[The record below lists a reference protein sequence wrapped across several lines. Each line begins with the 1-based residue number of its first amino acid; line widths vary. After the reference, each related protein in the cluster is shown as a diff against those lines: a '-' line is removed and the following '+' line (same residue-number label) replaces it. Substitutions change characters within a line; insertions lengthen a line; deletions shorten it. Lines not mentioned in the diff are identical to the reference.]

1 MAGAIAFGAKTLLR
15 LEWRIAMKPLR
26 ILIACDSFKGSLDSA
41 RASQCISAGMRRVFP
56 DAVIESIPMADG
68 GEGTTLALTEALGGR
83 LRRIRVTGPMGAPV
97 EAVYGLL
104 PGGEA
109 VMDMASASGL
119 TLVPEGKADV
129 LSATTYGT
137 GQLILAALD
146 AGCRRIYLG
155 IGGSATN
162 DGGLGMAQA
171 LGARFSDGDG
181 RILGAADT
189 APRTVAGTA
198 QAQDVTG
205 AVPGTA
211 QVQGATGT
219 VPGATGATSGAIPGA
234 DAMPGAGDA
243 HAAAAPPGSSGT
255 AHAFLAGKHLADIA
269 SIDLSQMDPRL
280 AETEISVL
288 CDVTNPLCGPDGAAY
303 VYGPQKGAGPAEI
316 ALLDEGLAHLAAIVR
331 RDTGRD
337 LADRPG
343 AGAAGGLGFGLM
355 AFAGATLKRGVD
367 FLLDASGFDA
377 KAREADLIITGEGK
391 LDSQSAYGKVP
402 AGVARRGAAAG
413 VPVLAIGGA
422 IDGDLSA
429 LYRAGVSAA
438 QACVCNP
445 MTLSEAMEGADA
457 LLEDAAERLM
467 RTVQAGMHMHI
478 PITKSS

>member
-1 MAGAIAFGAKTLLR
+1 
-15 LEWRIAMKPLR
+15 MKPLR

-41 RASQCISAGMRRVFP
+41 RASTCISVGVRRVFP
-56 DAVIESIPMADG
+56 DAMIESIPMADG

-83 LRRIRVTGPMGAPV
+83 LRRVRVTGPMGAPV

-119 TLVPEGKADV
+119 TLVPEGGADV

-137 GQLILAALD
+137 GQLILAALNE
-146 AGCRRIYLG
+146 GCRRIYLG

-171 LGARFSDGDG
+171 LGARFLGDG
-181 RILGAADT
+181 NLLGA
-189 APRTVAGTA
+189 G
-198 QAQDVTG
+198 QAQGVTG
-205 AVPGTA
+205 AM
-211 QVQGATGT
+211 
-219 VPGATGATSGAIPGA
+219 PGAANATSGAIPGA
-234 DAMPGAGDA
+234 GGAHG
-243 HAAAAPPGSSGT
+243 AAAPPTYAAS
-255 AHAFLAGKHLADIA
+255 AHTFLAGKHLAEVT
-269 SIDLSQMDPRL
+269 SIDLSRMDPRL
-280 AETEISVL
+280 AATEISVL
-288 CDVTNPLCGPDGAAY
+288 CDVTNPLCGPDGAAHI
-303 VYGPQKGAGPAEI
+303 YGPQKGAGPTEI

-355 AFAGATLKRGVD
+355 AFTGATLKRGVD

-377 KAREADLIITGEGK
+377 KARDADLIITGEGK

-429 LYRAGVSAA
+429 LYQAGVSAT
-438 QACVCNP
+438 QACVCSP
-445 MTLSEAMEGADA
+445 MTLSEAMEDADA

-467 RTVQAGMHMHI
+467 RSVHAGMHISNHL
-478 PITKSS
+478 T